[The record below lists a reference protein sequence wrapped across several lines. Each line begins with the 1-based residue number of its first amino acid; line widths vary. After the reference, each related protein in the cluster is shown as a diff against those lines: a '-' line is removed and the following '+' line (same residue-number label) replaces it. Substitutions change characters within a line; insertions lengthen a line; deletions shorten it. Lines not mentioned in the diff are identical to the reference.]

1 MRLVFEYRIPMP
13 LSVEEQHVGLR
24 FMVMEGMYRYVV
36 EKFTRI
42 HKMHRETGGGAG
54 TLFLENLPYSLQ
66 DYPEVCQDHQFGEDS
81 ENKEGVYT
89 YKTHHPGN
97 RLPWFVEAF
106 FPKDKLVM
114 HEETWNS
121 HPFFLAIFTLPEFF
135 GPKFCTTVKS
145 KIITTEPKGKLEVE
159 ENTFCLSPEDLE
171 KRKMTTLNIA
181 DNMFEPKNLEGE
193 SPDSFQSRKRIRGPL
208 GKDWQDSDVLSVTHM
223 LITVD
228 LAGPDIYPNKLI
240 SFGER
245 MIRKFMW
252 RYYRE
257 LFLMMDDWIDLST
270 EEIVRLEEECMRVLP
285 IHMLEE
291 AKEDATSWM

>member
-1 MRLVFEYRIPMP
+1 
-13 LSVEEQHVGLR
+13 
-24 FMVMEGMYRYVV
+24 
-36 EKFTRI
+36 
-42 HKMHRETGGGAG
+42 MHRETGGGAG
-54 TLFLENLPYSLQ
+54 TLFLENLPYSLP
-66 DYPEVCQDHQFGEDS
+66 DYPEVCQDHQFGKES
-81 ENKEGVYT
+81 EHKEEGVYT

-97 RLPWFVEAF
+97 RLPWFMEVL

-121 HPFFLAIFTLPEFF
+121 HPFFLAVFTLPEFF

-171 KRKMTTLNIA
+171 KRKMITLNIA
-181 DNMFEPKNLEGE
+181 DNMFEPKNPGGE
-193 SPDSFQSRKRIRGPL
+193 SPDSFQSKKRVRGPL

-223 LITVD
+223 LITVE

-245 MIRKFMW
+245 MMRKFMW

-257 LFLMMDDWIDLST
+257 LFLNMDDWIDLST

-285 IHMLEE
+285 IHMMEGD
-291 AKEDATSWM
+291 KEDATSWM